1 MIGALKIN
9 KGSDL
14 AIGIDRAIHKR
25 LVDGLVALSEGKEGS
40 SSWREV
46 LHELQ
51 QAYERANSM
60 LSKAEQSAVLYNEI
74 QSVIRVKVATE
85 FRHRKR
91 KTKPQ

>member
-1 MIGALKIN
+1 M
-9 KGSDL
+9 

-25 LVDGLVALSEGKEGS
+25 LVDGLVVLSEEES

-51 QAYERANSM
+51 QAYERANNM

-74 QSVIRVKVATE
+74 QSIIRIKVAAE
-85 FRHRKR
+85 LRNRKR
-91 KTKPQ
+91 KTKLQSY